1 MELILPLPPS
11 MNRLW
16 RTGKGGAV
24 YRSPKYEAWRV
35 PAMWQ
40 ASVQA
45 KGIKFEGSYKLTL
58 LAVRPDKRKRDL
70 DNLFK
75 AASDC
80 LVAAGIVDDSK
91 CEWLEGRW
99 VKEGPQCTLV
109 IEEINNDD

>member
-1 MELILPLPPS
+1 
-11 MNRLW
+11 
-16 RTGKGGAV
+16 
-24 YRSPKYEAWRV
+24 
-35 PAMWQ
+35 MWQ

-45 KGIKFEGSYKLTL
+45 KNIKFEGSYKLTL

-99 VKEGPQCTLV
+99 IEKGPQCTLI
-109 IEEINNDD
+109 IEEIDDGSEHRES

>member
-1 MELILPLPPS
+1 
-11 MNRLW
+11 
-16 RTGKGGAV
+16 
-24 YRSPKYEAWRV
+24 
-35 PAMWQ
+35 MWQ